1 MSATRVLL
9 VEDNLALAENVA
21 EIFEDEG
28 LAIAHAA
35 SGARA
40 LARAAEATFDLAIVD
55 VRLPDMT
62 GIELLARLRPLLG
75 DAEYILVTGNAT
87 LDAALAA
94 VREGVFAF
102 VQKPFDPFDLVA
114 LARRA
119 LAQVSLRRERAHL
132 AHELER
138 SEKLHRGV
146 VEAVES
152 LIIGV
157 DRGGQIQM
165 WNRSASAATGH
176 DANDV
181 LGRPLVEV
189 LIPEEARRD
198 FERWLEDAWSAR
210 PEEVQAEILGAS
222 GRRAVRFSQAPM
234 IANGSTILLLVGQ
247 DVTERLALEKRAADA
262 EAMASL
268 ATLTAGLAHEIRNP
282 LNAAI
287 LQLELLS
294 RVGSRLEDQRAKE
307 RIGECVRLVQTE
319 IRRLSKLLEEF
330 LSLARPRSFELYP
343 VDVGA
348 VLDHV
353 VTMQGPVAEA
363 AGVSLRARTT
373 SLPRILGDQAKL
385 MQVFVNL
392 LVNAIDA
399 MGGQGGGEIVIDA
412 VPEGDLL
419 VVRVLDEG
427 PGLPAEVA
435 SEVFRPFFSTKEQGT
450 GLGLAIV
457 KRIVDLHGGSVA
469 LRPREGRGTAA
480 EVRLRLAPAGE
491 DAAGEDAAG

>member
-1 MSATRVLL
+1 MSTPRVLL
-9 VEDNLALAENVA
+9 VEDNVALAENVA
-21 EIFEDEG
+21 EILEDQG
-28 LAIAHAA
+28 MVVVHAPSA
-35 SGARA
+35 ARA
-40 LARAAEATFDLAIVD
+40 LAKAAAGAIDLAILD

-62 GIELLARLRPLLG
+62 GIELLGKLRAVLG

-87 LDAALAA
+87 LDTALAA

-102 VQKPFDPFDLVA
+102 VQKPFDPYDLVA

-119 LAQVSLRRERAHL
+119 LAQVTLRREATHL

-157 DRGGQIQM
+157 DRAGAVQM
-165 WNRSASAATGH
+165 WNRCASVVTGRSANETMG
-176 DANDV
+176 
-181 LGRPLVEV
+181 LPLAEI
-189 LIPEEARRD
+189 LIPEESRAH
-198 FERWLEDAWSAR
+198 FVTWLEGAWSAR
-210 PEEVQAEILGAS
+210 ADEIQLDVVGVG
-222 GRRAVRFSQAPM
+222 GRRTVRFLQTSV
-234 IANGSTILLLVGQ
+234 IADGTTILLLVGQ

-294 RVGSRLEDQRAKE
+294 RVGSRLEDARAKE
-307 RIGECVRLVQTE
+307 RIGESVRLVQTE

-353 VTMQGPVAEA
+353 VSMQAPVAEA
-363 AGVSLRARTT
+363 AHVAIRATT
-373 SLPRILGDQAKL
+373 VGLPRILGDQAKL

-399 MGGQGGGEIVIDA
+399 TREHGRGEIVIEAAADG
-412 VPEGDLL
+412 EGFL
-419 VVRVLDEG
+419 VVRVGDDG
-427 PGLPAEVA
+427 PGMPAEVA
-435 SEVFRPFFSTKEQGT
+435 SNAFRPFFSTKEQGT
-450 GLGLAIV
+450 GLGLPIV
-457 KRIVDLHGGSVA
+457 KRIVDLHGGSIT
-469 LRPREGRGTAA
+469 LRPREGGGTIA
-480 EVRLRLAPAGE
+480 EVRLQLARG
-491 DAAGEDAAG
+491 D